1 MSTIGSIIHW
11 ASIVLPYSNNV
22 TITLT
27 ESGMPLYK
35 SLYRNCIDFF
45 AIKDESIRKKVDGQI
60 CTTRD
65 QFHKI
70 FFDTVAYL
78 GIMLNICKNAILHGY
93 VTGIFSG
100 LNLIFWSMLITNMFL
115 GSAINHITHALQLTS
130 PIMYLLVGFSCI
142 VALVMITHYTE
153 IWIQNATRR
162 ITIDSEA
169 EECAKK
175 KLNPNI

>member
-1 MSTIGSIIHW
+1 MVIEMSTISSIIHW

-22 TITLT
+22 AITLT

-60 CTTRD
+60 CTSRD
-65 QFHKI
+65 HFHKL
-70 FFDTVAYL
+70 FFDTIAYF

-100 LNLIFWSMLITNMFL
+100 LNLIFWSMLITNMYL
-115 GSAINHITHALQLTS
+115 GPAINHITHALQLTS
-130 PIMYLLVGFSCI
+130 PIMFIMVGIGCIAILV
-142 VALVMITHYTE
+142 AITHYTE
-153 IWIQNATRR
+153 QYIQRITRP
-162 ITIDSEA
+162 ITIDPEA
-169 EECAKK
+169 EDCAKNK
-175 KLNPNI
+175 